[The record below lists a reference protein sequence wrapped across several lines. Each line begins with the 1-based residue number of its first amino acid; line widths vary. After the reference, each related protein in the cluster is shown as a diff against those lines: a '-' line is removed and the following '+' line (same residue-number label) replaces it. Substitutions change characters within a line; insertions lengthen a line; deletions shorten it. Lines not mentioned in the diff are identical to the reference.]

1 MATCISSTKNL
12 IRGYIVW
19 NSINN
24 KVFYYTAIY
33 WVNENVFRSFT
44 INKLFNRVSLDKK
57 YTAIFSSA
65 EGLNKYC
72 SRIFNRCERAGK
84 FYISVI

>member
-1 MATCISSTKNL
+1 MATCISTQNL

-24 KVFYYTAIY
+24 KVFYYTAIF
-33 WVNENVFRSFT
+33 WVNDNVFRSFT
-44 INKLFNRVSLDKK
+44 INKHFSRVSLDKK
-57 YTAIFSSA
+57 YTSIFSSA
-65 EGLNKYC
+65 YGLNKYC
-72 SRIFNRCERAGK
+72 SRVFNRCERAGK